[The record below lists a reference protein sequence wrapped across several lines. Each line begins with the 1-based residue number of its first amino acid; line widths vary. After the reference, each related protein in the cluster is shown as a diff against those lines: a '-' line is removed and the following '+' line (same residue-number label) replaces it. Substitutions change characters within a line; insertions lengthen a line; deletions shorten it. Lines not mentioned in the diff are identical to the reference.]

1 MTIFSQPSKVF
12 FPYIEDVP
20 SYLTTDM
27 CYPDGKVDS
36 ARKSFPS
43 GHTSMAFAGSTFI
56 ALLCYHWLTKWRFS
70 SGFERFDIPGPSIA
84 IAMFFLSYVP
94 AFFTAISR
102 TQVSQLLVTT
112 FNILFQDYR
121 HFAVDVIAGGIL
133 GTTVT
138 YLCFIQYYK
147 MNLFNPKGYSK
158 AKFTSSDGR

>member
-84 IAMFFLSYVP
+84 VAMFFLSYVP

-102 TQVSQLLVTT
+102 TQVSQLLVNLNISYFISGLST
-112 FNILFQDYR
+112 FRGRCNCRWNSWNNCDVFVFHSILQNE
-121 HFAVDVIAGGIL
+121 
-133 GTTVT
+133 
-138 YLCFIQYYK
+138 FI
-147 MNLFNPKGYSK
+147 
-158 AKFTSSDGR
+158 

>member
-1 MTIFSQPSKVF
+1 
-12 FPYIEDVP
+12 
-20 SYLTTDM
+20 M

-70 SGFERFDIPGPSIA
+70 SGFDNFNIPGPSIA
-84 IAMFFLSYVP
+84 IAVFFLSYVP

-102 TQVSQLLVTT
+102 TQVSKLLA
-112 FNILFQDYR
+112 NLDILYVLQDYR

-147 MNLFNPKGYSK
+147 MNLFSPDGYSK
-158 AKFTSSDGR
+158 AKSASSTSMSR

>member
-1 MTIFSQPSKVF
+1 
-12 FPYIEDVP
+12 
-20 SYLTTDM
+20 M

-70 SGFERFDIPGPSIA
+70 SGFERFNIPGPSIA

-102 TQVSQLLVTT
+102 TQVSRAFYPRRFRWYFRTIDILQSMWLLVE
-112 FNILFQDYR
+112 
-121 HFAVDVIAGGIL
+121 
-133 GTTVT
+133 
-138 YLCFIQYYK
+138 YLEQLWHIYV
-147 MNLFNPKGYSK
+147 LFNTTKWIYLTLTDI
-158 AKFTSSDGR
+158 AKLNQQAVVIDRLV

>member
-1 MTIFSQPSKVF
+1 
-12 FPYIEDVP
+12 
-20 SYLTTDM
+20 M

-70 SGFERFDIPGPSIA
+70 SGFENFNIPGPSIA
-84 IAMFFLSYVP
+84 IAVFFLSYVP

-102 TQVSQLLVTT
+102 T
-112 FNILFQDYR
+112 QDYR

-147 MNLFNPKGYSK
+147 MNLFSPDGYSK
-158 AKFTSSDGR
+158 AKSASSTSMSR